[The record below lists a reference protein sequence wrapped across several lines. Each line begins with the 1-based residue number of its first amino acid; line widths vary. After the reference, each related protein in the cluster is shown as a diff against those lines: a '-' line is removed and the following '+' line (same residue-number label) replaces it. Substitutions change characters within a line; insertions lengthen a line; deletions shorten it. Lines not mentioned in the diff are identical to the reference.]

1 MYFQRVSQVWEE
13 IALAGRLSQAV
24 QGRQSSKASA
34 IQPLAERLATH
45 PIPVASVLNE
55 FRAQLANLQQQGQ

>member
-45 PIPVASVLNE
+45 PIPVAMTV
-55 FRAQLANLQQQGQ
+55 AQQRLC